1 MHVSLLKPLKWLGKG
16 QKAPPL
22 PKADVSGEYEVE
34 SILAHRQTKAGKKK
48 YLVKWKGYTFEECT
62 WEPASNFKSH
72 MLQEYHRRRK
82 DEKEDESDTDEEEHA
97 AVMAAT
103 VRIDGERRCSGIGA
117 ETLAETPAAGGSP
130 QTRDRA
136 PEPDPRD

>member
-1 MHVSLLKPLKWLGKG
+1 M
-16 QKAPPL
+16 
-22 PKADVSGEYEVE
+22 E

-103 VRIDGERRCSGIGA
+103 VRTNGERRCSGIGA
-117 ETLAETPAAGGSP
+117 ETLTETPAAGGSP

-136 PEPDPRD
+136 PEPDHRD